1 MRFQSTLRRTERPIS
16 AALSPI
22 PVNFNPR
29 SDERS
34 DDHRQASN
42 LHIHRIS
49 IHAPTNGATLR
60 ICPRTLYIQ
69 ISIHAPTN
77 GATIVLHALLSVPPF
92 QSTLRRTER
101 RGLTCHRRLCKR
113 ISIHAPTNGATCVA
127 SCPSIVFNISIH
139 APTNGA
145 TSLLSE
151 SARSDTIS
159 IHAPTNGATRKNEL
173 LKVKMVFQSTLRRT
187 ERPCHRYVN
196 IG

>member
-101 RGLTCHRRLCKR
+101 PLCFL
-113 ISIHAPTNGATCVA
+113 N
-127 SCPSIVFNISIH
+127 
-139 APTNGA
+139 
-145 TSLLSE
+145 LLVQ
-151 SARSDTIS
+151 I
-159 IHAPTNGATRKNEL
+159 L
-173 LKVKMVFQSTLRRT
+173 FQSTLRRT
-187 ERPCHRYVN
+187 ERPIVSGYAKKLGIFQSTLRRTERPILIKFVVFP
-196 IG
+196 

>member
-49 IHAPTNGATLR
+49 SHAPTNGATLR

-159 IHAPTNGATRKNEL
+159 IHAPTNGATY
-173 LKVKMVFQSTLRRT
+173 
-187 ERPCHRYVN
+187 C
-196 IG
+196 IWIC